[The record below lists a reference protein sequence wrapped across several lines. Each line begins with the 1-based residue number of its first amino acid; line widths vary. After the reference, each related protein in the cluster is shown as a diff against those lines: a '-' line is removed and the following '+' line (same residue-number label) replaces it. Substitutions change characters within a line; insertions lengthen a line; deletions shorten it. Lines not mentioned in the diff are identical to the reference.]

1 MLRTSHAPP
10 SKENV
15 KDVDPDFGQ
24 TIQRKCDLW
33 TVQTSSQRWG
43 VSSKR
48 RVLQLRFFDV
58 RFRTPGCAESGNLD
72 RDAEALLA
80 GGWHKEASHCLNP
93 GGPSSSSSEIA
104 SSSRSF
110 ASRASPMVLRI
121 AKRAYLDL
129 GVFRACALSGSERSS
144 QGRRLLRALVPRTP
158 LCSFQKQHD
167 LQPL

>member
-58 RFRTPGCAESGNLD
+58 RFRTPGRAESGNLD
-72 RDAEALLA
+72 RDAEALLD
-80 GGWHKEASHCLNP
+80 GNWHKEAPIRTLP
-93 GGPSSSSSEIA
+93 TDV
-104 SSSRSF
+104 F
-110 ASRASPMVLRI
+110 AHAMRWTAAGILI
-121 AKRAYLDL
+121 GFL
-129 GVFRACALSGSERSS
+129 GSLAATRWL
-144 QGRRLLRALVPRTP
+144 RRLLYYCRIRGRPVGVSWP
-158 LCSFQKQHD
+158 KQTKF
-167 LQPL
+167 